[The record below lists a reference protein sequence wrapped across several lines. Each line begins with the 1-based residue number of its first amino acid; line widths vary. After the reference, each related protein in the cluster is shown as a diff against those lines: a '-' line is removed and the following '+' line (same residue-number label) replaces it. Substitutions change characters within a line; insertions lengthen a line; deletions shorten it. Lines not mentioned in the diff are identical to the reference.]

1 MSMKLPK
8 SKTGLFV
15 VERHLNGEDDGCP
28 IAVWLTEESA
38 DNYAGAC
45 EQEFKEK
52 GIYAYNFRTHY
63 VTFYNE

>member
-1 MSMKLPK
+1 MKLPK
-8 SKTGLFV
+8 SKTGMYV
-15 VERHLNGEDDGCP
+15 VERHLNGEQEGVP
-28 IAVWLTEESA
+28 TGIFVTEESA

-52 GIYAYNFRTHY
+52 GILAYVFRTHY